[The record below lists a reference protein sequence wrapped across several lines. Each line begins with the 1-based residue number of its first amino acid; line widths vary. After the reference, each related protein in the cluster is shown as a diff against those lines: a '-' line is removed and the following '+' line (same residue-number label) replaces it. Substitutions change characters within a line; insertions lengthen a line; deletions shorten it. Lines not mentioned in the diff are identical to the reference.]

1 MLMGSRRQARTGGLL
16 NGEFIPGAADVALSI
31 EREEFDDIHR
41 EVLGKSCWEIT
52 YQPLLTLE
60 VLPLQ
65 ADWKQPANLGE
76 ITRVFEI
83 DRMNDAEEALFWRRS
98 LT

>member
-41 EVLGKSCWEIT
+41 EVLGESCWEIT

-60 VLPLQ
+60 VCPCRPTGNNPQIL
-65 ADWKQPANLGE
+65 A
-76 ITRVFEI
+76 R
-83 DRMNDAEEALFWRRS
+83 
-98 LT
+98 